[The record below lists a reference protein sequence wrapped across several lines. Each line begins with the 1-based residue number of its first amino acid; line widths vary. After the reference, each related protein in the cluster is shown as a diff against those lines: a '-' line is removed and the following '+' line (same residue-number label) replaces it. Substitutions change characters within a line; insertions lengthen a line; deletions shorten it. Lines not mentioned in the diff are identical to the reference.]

1 MRRPLHI
8 AVHQGNFQL
17 VELLI
22 NRGALLDR
30 RGEAKYTPLQI
41 CVVQGAVAIAKLLMS
56 AGADK
61 AVKDDHG
68 NGLLHLAVG
77 TGKLPIIDFLVKY
90 AGFDALETNDVGA
103 TAAEWAWACGH
114 TRVRITHASLSN
126 KHNF

>member
-1 MRRPLHI
+1 M
-8 AVHQGNFQL
+8 
-17 VELLI
+17 LI

-41 CVVQGAVAIAKLLMS
+41 CVVQGAVAIAQLLMN

-77 TGKLPIIDFLVKY
+77 TGKLPIIDFLVKF

-114 TRVRITHASLSN
+114 TRVRVNCDSVSQCHSFQIY
-126 KHNF
+126 